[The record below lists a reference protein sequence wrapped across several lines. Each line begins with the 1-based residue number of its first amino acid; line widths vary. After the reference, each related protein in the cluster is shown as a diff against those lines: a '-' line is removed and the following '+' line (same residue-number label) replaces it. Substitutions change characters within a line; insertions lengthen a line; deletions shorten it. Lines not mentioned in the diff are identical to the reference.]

1 MKSWITYGTIVFFC
15 AYLFTQLA
23 MLTNGRDDGLAEV
36 IVPFVLSSA
45 ITALVV
51 SIGIFGSSSHSGY
64 GGGE

>member
-1 MKSWITYGTIVFFC
+1 MKFWVTYGVIVFSCVFI
-15 AYLFTQLA
+15 FTQLA
-23 MLTNGRDDGLAEV
+23 MLVNGRPIGLVEV

-51 SIGIFGSSSHSGY
+51 SIGMFGSSSHSGY

>member
-1 MKSWITYGTIVFFC
+1 MKFWATYGTIVFFC

-23 MLTNGRDDGLAEV
+23 MIANGRAVGLEEV
-36 IVPFVLSSA
+36 VVPFVVSA
-45 ITALVV
+45 CIASVVV